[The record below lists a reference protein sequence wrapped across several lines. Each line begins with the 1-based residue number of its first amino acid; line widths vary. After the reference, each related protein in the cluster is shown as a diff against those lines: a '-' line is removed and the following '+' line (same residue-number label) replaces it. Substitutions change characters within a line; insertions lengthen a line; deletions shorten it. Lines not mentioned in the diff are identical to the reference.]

1 MLFARVSHDLVSEVI
16 LATRS
21 LVRLDVV
28 AQASAARVSVVIVD
42 AFASKNS
49 MATKHQMPEMLLV
62 SK

>member
-1 MLFARVSHDLVSEVI
+1 M
-16 LATRS
+16 
-21 LVRLDVV
+21 DVA